1 VAGLLST
8 PDPSEELN
16 AREIMV
22 DDVPGVHHRI
32 KTESAAG
39 KPLRRTLYQQAA
51 DQPVIPM
58 ETDWKPRHR

>member
-1 VAGLLST
+1 
-8 PDPSEELN
+8 
-16 AREIMV
+16 MV
-22 DDVPGVHHRI
+22 DDVPGVHHRT

-51 DQPVIPM
+51 DQPVTPM